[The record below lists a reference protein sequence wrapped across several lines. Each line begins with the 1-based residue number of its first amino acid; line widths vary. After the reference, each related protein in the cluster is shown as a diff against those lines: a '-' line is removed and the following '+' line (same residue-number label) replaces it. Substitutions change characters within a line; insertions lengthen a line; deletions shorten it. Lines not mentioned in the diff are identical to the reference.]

1 MLVRPALGMNGNTL
15 DGRKP
20 ISHTAGFLVLAI
32 ALSVVLVIAISSYRD
47 SVASERVSER
57 REINERI
64 AQGAANLFSLLRD
77 AESGQRGFLLTGREY
92 YLAPYRKA
100 IADAPRVLSLL
111 AESTATRPDQASRLE
126 TLKPLVQEKFAE
138 LQRTIGLYGT
148 SGVHSAVALVLTDQG
163 KDVMDRISK
172 ACTEIEKVA
181 TERVLYRSEE
191 ARVTATR
198 TRVVSTAGSAL
209 LFVLLILATISIR
222 RTTLGQQKL
231 IAALQDS
238 EARTELIVETALDA
252 VITVDDN
259 GIITGWNR
267 QAEATLGWTGP
278 QAIGQVLEQTIIPA
292 RSRETD
298 VLGLERNRIQRQ
310 VGTPGQRME
319 ITALHRDGREFPAEI
334 AAVPIH
340 RGESLFFSL
349 FLRNITGRKRAA
361 QKIEAQLARL
371 DLLNRIT
378 HAVGERQDLRSIFQV
393 VVRSLEDQLP
403 IDFSC
408 MCLYDAARASLLITS
423 IGVKNQSLGLDLAL
437 TEQGHI
443 PIDQNGLSQ
452 CVEGHLVY
460 EPDISTSEFPFPKR
474 LATGGFR
481 SLVMAPLLLEQKV
494 FGVLIA
500 SRREPNSF
508 TSGDCEFLRQ
518 LSEHVALAAHQAQI
532 NTSLQQAY
540 DDLRQTQQAML
551 DQERLRALGQMASGI
566 AHDINNALS
575 PMSAHTELLLEQEP
589 NLSANMRQYL
599 ETVGR
604 SVDDVVHTVSRL
616 RDFSRRREPQSKMT
630 PVHLNRLVEQV
641 LDFTRARWSN
651 MAQQGGIVIQART
664 ELAPDLPM
672 IPGIES
678 EIREALIN
686 LVFNAVDAMPD
697 GGILTLRT
705 RVDRRKRTPAML
717 RSVHVE
723 VQDTGLGMDE
733 ETRRRCLE
741 PFFTTKGE
749 RGTGLGLAMV
759 FGIASR
765 HDGEIEIDSSLG
777 TGTTVRLI
785 FPETAVAKTP
795 QAPQAHTAAPPPQR
809 ILVVDDDPLILT
821 VLKAILEADGHS
833 VATASG
839 GQEGI
844 DVFRLAESEE
854 RFSIVMT
861 DLGMPHVDGHAVASA
876 VKAMRPSAQVI
887 LLTGWGQ
894 RLVEEDEMP
903 PYIDRIL
910 NKPPKLRELRVALG
924 ELMTRSHSAGSA

>member
-1 MLVRPALGMNGNTL
+1 MNGDTVL
-15 DGRKP
+15 RKP
-20 ISHTAGFLVLAI
+20 ISHTAGFLVLAVS
-32 ALSVVLVIAISSYRD
+32 LSMVLAIAISSYRD
-47 SVASERVSER
+47 GLAWERVN
-57 REINERI
+57 RELEFSKRI
-64 AQGAANLFSLLRD
+64 AEATANLVSLLRD
-77 AESGQRGFLLTGREY
+77 AETGQRGFLLTGRED
-92 YLAPYRKA
+92 YLAPYRRA
-100 IADAPRVLSLL
+100 VADVPQGFSLL
-111 AESTATRPDQASRLE
+111 TESAAARPDQARRLE
-126 TLKPLVQEKFAE
+126 TLKPLVQAKLGE
-138 LQRTIGLYGT
+138 LQRTIDLYRSRGADA
-148 SGVHSAVALVLTDQG
+148 AVAVVLTNHG
-163 KDVMDRISK
+163 KNVMDQIRQ
-172 ACTEIEKVA
+172 ACAEIETVA
-181 TERVLYRSEE
+181 SNRVSNRSEE
-191 ARVTATR
+191 ALATATR

-209 LFVLLILATISIR
+209 LFVLLILATVTIR
-222 RTTLGQQKL
+222 RATLGQQKL
-231 IAALQDS
+231 ILALKDS

-252 VITVDDN
+252 VITVDGN

-267 QAEATLGWTGP
+267 QAEATLGWTGA

-292 RSRETD
+292 ENRETD
-298 VLGLERNRIQRQ
+298 VLGLGRYRMKQQ
-310 VGTPGQRME
+310 AGTPGQRIE

-334 AAVPIH
+334 AAVPIQL
-340 RGESLFFSL
+340 GGSMFFSL

-361 QKIEAQLARL
+361 RKIEAQLARL

-378 HAVGERQDLRSIFQV
+378 RAVGERQDLRSIFQV
-393 VVRSLEDQLP
+393 VIRSLEDQLP
-403 IDFSC
+403 IDFAC
-408 MCLYDAARASLLITS
+408 MCLYDAARGSLLITS

-437 TEQGHI
+437 REQGHI
-443 PIDQNGLSQ
+443 AIDENGLSR

-481 SLVMAPLLLEQKV
+481 SLVLAPLLLEEKV

-500 SRREPNSF
+500 ARRQPASF

-518 LSEHVALAAHQAQI
+518 LSEHIALAAHQAQI
-532 NTSLQQAY
+532 NKSLQLAY

-551 DQERLRALGQMASGI
+551 DLERLRALGQMASGI

-616 RDFSRRREPQSKMT
+616 RDFSRRREPQLTMK
-630 PVHLNRLVEQV
+630 PVHLNRLIEQV

-651 MAQQGGIVIQART
+651 MAQQSGVVIQART

-686 LVFNAVDAMPD
+686 LVFNAVDAMPN

-705 RVDRRKRTPAML
+705 RVDRRRRMPAL
-717 RSVHVE
+717 LGSVHLD

-765 HDGEIEIDSSLG
+765 HDGEIEIDSTLG

-785 FPETAVAKTP
+785 FPEAARGEPP
-795 QAPQAHTAAPPPQR
+795 QPRNVYGAAPSPQR
-809 ILVVDDDPLILT
+809 ILVVDDDPLILN
-821 VLKAILEADGHS
+821 VLRTILEADGHV
-833 VATASG
+833 VATATG
-839 GQEGI
+839 GREGI
-844 DVFRLAESEE
+844 DAFRVAEGGEG
-854 RFSIVMT
+854 FNVVMT

-876 VKAMRPSAQVI
+876 VKAMRRAVPVI

-894 RLVEEDEMP
+894 RLVEEDEIP
-903 PYIDRIL
+903 PYVDRVL
-910 NKPPKLRELRVALG
+910 NKPPKLRELRATLG
-924 ELMTRSHSAGSA
+924 ELMIRSNSAGTA